1 MHMQSSQ
8 PLLPWEVVLPT
19 LKVSKFHM
27 FISHVVRSK
36 SGKSAGAPY
45 DFWAKKNILWFPLK
59 PVKPEGPG
67 R

>member
-36 SGKSAGAPY
+36 SGKNAGAPY
-45 DFWAKKNILWFPLK
+45 DFWAKKKHIVVSLK
-59 PVKPEGPG
+59 TCKT
-67 R
+67 